1 MTIKIV
7 VDTNIFINV
16 LIGKKESASRE
27 LFRRCLKLKYQP
39 LMGHALFTE
48 YQDVL
53 GRDRI
58 KAKCPLTT
66 EEKMNLLQA
75 FMSVCE
81 WIKIYYLWRPN
92 LLDEADNHLI
102 ELAVAGNAEA
112 IVTRNTKD
120 FNQSQLRFPQFQILT
135 PEQILNY

>member
-1 MTIKIV
+1 MATRIV
-7 VDTNIFINV
+7 IDTNIFINV
-16 LIGKKESASRE
+16 LIGKDGSASRE
-27 LFRRCLKLKYQP
+27 LFRRCLKRQCQP
-39 LMGHALFTE
+39 LMGNALFAE

-58 KAKCPLTT
+58 IAKCPLTT
-66 EEKMNLLQA
+66 KEKANLLTA

-92 LLDEADNHLI
+92 LRDEADNHLI
-102 ELAVAGNAEA
+102 ELAVAGNAEI

-120 FNQSQLRFPQFQILT
+120 FKQSQLRFSQFDILT
-135 PEQILNY
+135 PEQTLNY